1 MSYKLVTTDGFY
13 ESECFESVDDAV
25 NYAFYLLDPD
35 EVTYFVKGRD
45 DKTVAIIHENEVFT
59 REAKKISPRANHQS
73 PDSAQ

>member
-1 MSYKLVTTDGFY
+1 MSYKLVTTDGCY
-13 ESECFESVDDAV
+13 TDESFESVDEAV
-25 NYAFYLLDPD
+25 NFAFYILDPD
-35 EVTYFVKGRD
+35 EVTYLVKGRD